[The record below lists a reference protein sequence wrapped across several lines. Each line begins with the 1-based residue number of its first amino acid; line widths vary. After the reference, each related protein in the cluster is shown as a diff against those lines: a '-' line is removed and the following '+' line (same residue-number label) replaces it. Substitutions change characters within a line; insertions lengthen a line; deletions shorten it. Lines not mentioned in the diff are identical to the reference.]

1 MNKKFTFVFIFSLLL
16 SFSQLSSATTY
27 YVDASKTDNSGS
39 GTSWATAKKDI
50 QNAIDLATAGDQV
63 WIKAGVYYPNASPNM
78 TASTTVTATSL
89 LTSRDYYIQLKD
101 GVSIFGG
108 FAGTETA
115 LSQRNI
121 SDNPTYIDGDI
132 GVPGDKTDNCYH
144 LMIYMGTYSTTG
156 VTVDGLVL
164 RNANATRLAAS
175 TDYSEETYVFANG
188 FDNPIQRRISGG
200 LYVGRGLNNTISNIV
215 FENNECEVFG
225 AALYLYG
232 ISGLFCT
239 YNVINCYFVNNRMS
253 ASTYGAMCSDGG
265 NVNCYN
271 TVFYNNS
278 CGSNGGDGVALN
290 LIRTKNKIVNCSFAN
305 NQSYTGSALNIQS
318 TETTE
323 IYNSIFYGNTR
334 SNPSFAAT
342 SGYDFRKFFAGP
354 VPIIKNCSL
363 MHPSANY
370 TAANY
375 TEMDATSSGNLYE
388 QAPSF
393 SDINNLK
400 GADGKYFTADDG
412 LALTASS
419 TLKNAGLNSLLPSI
433 LTVDITYAPRILA
446 TTVDMGAYEIDGA
459 LSVSDTILAQIGN
472 EGDAPNTV
480 PSVVT
485 TTQLGQILPA
495 ITGVLAANQAAYQAY
510 IDANPSL
517 FSAPATASEVQAMV
531 TAVNAQVAAV
541 VVSNAILAQI
551 GSEAD
556 DPSDNPMVPSVVTT
570 TQLGQ
575 ILPAITGVIAA
586 NESAYQAYIDAN
598 PGLFGAPA
606 TAAEVQAMVTEVNAA
621 VVASNAVLTQIGNEA
636 DSPNVVFSIVTTT
649 QLGVILPAIT
659 DVIAANEFF
668 YQGYIE
674 DNPGLFGSPATA
686 AEVQAMIT
694 AVNAQVVTSNEV
706 LTQIGNEG
714 DSPNTLPS
722 VVTIAQLGQILLIT
736 EPIIAANLAGY
747 QAYIDAY
754 PNLFSSPATP
764 GEVDV
769 MLYDVN
775 YSYEILAQIGNEADS
790 PNTVASAVT
799 NTQLGAILPAIT
811 GIAAANQ
818 AAYQAYIDANPD
830 LFSAPA
836 TAAEVQAMVA
846 AVNAQ
851 VAAVAASNAV
861 LTQIGNEGDSP
872 NTVASVVTIA
882 QLGVILP
889 AITGIVAA
897 NEVAYQAYIDAN
909 PSLFSAPA
917 TTAEVQAMVTAVNAQ
932 VAAVEASNAVLIQI
946 GNEGDAPNTVTS
958 TVTIAQLGTILPA
971 ITGIVAANEAAYQA
985 YIDANPDLFSAPAT
999 AAEVQAMVTAVN
1011 AALSTNDFDIIDTV
1025 IYPNPSNAI
1034 FNIEIDVNASIELY
1048 DAIGKRLK
1056 SDKITMGTTALN
1068 LSNYSDGV
1076 YFLKITNQ
1084 MNQTK
1089 TVRLIKK

>member
-1 MNKKFTFVFIFSLLL
+1 MNKKFTFVFILSLLL
-16 SFSQLSSATTY
+16 SFSHLSSAATY
-27 YVDASKTDNSGS
+27 YVDATKPDNSGS
-39 GTSWATAKKDI
+39 GLSWATAKKDI

-78 TASTTVTATSL
+78 TASTTVTATSP
-89 LTSRDYYIQLKD
+89 LTARDYYIQLKT
-101 GVSIFGG
+101 GVSIYGS

-132 GVPGDKTDNCYH
+132 GVVGDKTDNCYH

-164 RNANATRLAAS
+164 RNGNATRLAAS
-175 TDYSEETYVFANG
+175 TDYSEETYIFANG

-200 LYVGRGLNNTISNIV
+200 LYVQRGLNSYFNNIV

-239 YNVINCYFVNNRMS
+239 YNVSNCYFVNNRLS
-253 ASTYGAMCSDGG
+253 SSTYGAMCSDGG

-290 LIRTKNKIVNCSFAN
+290 LIRTKNKIVNCTFAN
-305 NQSYTGSALNIQS
+305 NQSFTGSALNIQS

-323 IYNSIFYGNTR
+323 IYNCIFYGTTR
-334 SNPSFAAT
+334 NPAYAAT

-354 VPIIKNCSL
+354 TPIIKNCSL

-375 TEMDATSSGNLYE
+375 TEIDATSSGNIYE
-388 QAPSF
+388 QEPNF
-393 SDINNLK
+393 SNSNNIK

-412 LALTASS
+412 LALLTTS
-419 TLKNAGLNSLLPSI
+419 TSKNTGLNSLIPV
-433 LTVDITYAPRILA
+433 TVTTDITGASRILA
-446 TTVDMGAYEIDGA
+446 TTVDMGAYEIDGV
-459 LSVSDTILAQIGN
+459 LSLSDTILAQIGN
-472 EGDAPNTV
+472 EGDSPNTV
-480 PSVVT
+480 PSVLT

-495 ITGVLAANQAAYQAY
+495 ITGIVAANEAAYQAY
-510 IDANPSL
+510 IDTNPDL
-517 FSAPATASEVQAMV
+517 FSAPATAAEIQAMV
-531 TAVNAQVAAV
+531 TEVNAQVAAV

-575 ILPAITGVIAA
+575 ILPAITGIVAA

-598 PGLFGAPA
+598 PGLFGSPA
-606 TAAEVQAMVTEVNAA
+606 TATEVQAMVTAVNAA
-621 VVASNAVLTQIGNEA
+621 VVASNAVLTQVGNEA
-636 DSPNVVFSIVTTT
+636 DSPNVVFSTVTTT

-659 DVIAANEFF
+659 DIIAANEFF

-674 DNPGLFGSPATA
+674 DNPDLFGSPATA
-686 AEVQAMIT
+686 AEVQAMVT
-694 AVNAQVVTSNEV
+694 AVNEQVATSNAV

-764 GEVDV
+764 SEVDV

-775 YSYEILAQIGNEADS
+775 YSYEILAQIGNEADA

-799 NTQLGAILPAIT
+799 TTQLGAILPTIT
-811 GIAAANQ
+811 GIVAANQ
-818 AAYQAYIDANPD
+818 TAYQAYIDANPG
-830 LFSAPA
+830 LFNAPA
-836 TAAEVQAMVA
+836 TAV
-846 AVNAQ
+846 
-851 VAAVAASNAV
+851 
-861 LTQIGNEGDSP
+861 
-872 NTVASVVTIA
+872 
-882 QLGVILP
+882 
-889 AITGIVAA
+889 
-897 NEVAYQAYIDAN
+897 
-909 PSLFSAPA
+909 
-917 TTAEVQAMVTAVNAQ
+917 EVQAMVTAVN
-932 VAAVEASNAVLIQI
+932 
-946 GNEGDAPNTVTS
+946 T
-958 TVTIAQLGTILPA
+958 
-971 ITGIVAANEAAYQA
+971 
-985 YIDANPDLFSAPAT
+985 
-999 AAEVQAMVTAVN
+999 
-1011 AALSTNDFDIIDTV
+1011 ALSTNDFDIKNIV
-1025 IYPNPSNAI
+1025 VYPNPSNAV
-1034 FNIEIDVNASIELY
+1034 FNIEIAANASIELY

-1056 SDKITMGTTALN
+1056 SDKISLGTTALN
-1068 LSNYSDGV
+1068 LSNYSNGV